1 MMVVERATNKIL
13 GFLSRLEEIE
23 DIGKRFMLE
32 PFVHKHNFIVYR
44 DANGNF
50 GVASPKTCVLR
61 EVIEK

>member
-1 MMVVERATNKIL
+1 MKVVHKATNKIL
-13 GFLSRLEEIE
+13 GFLSRLEECQ
-23 DIGKRFMLE
+23 DVGTRFMLE